1 MGNKSNITQ
10 KNEKIRELKLSII
23 DLKVNVECYQ
33 LKLKKDPDNQ
43 DLKVQLNLLLGL
55 LETQQRMLTQLQLTK
70 VTAHA
75 ASTFLDKNDLAD
87 DFNDSLAQITNK
99 IGHVPYTRATR
110 EEEEEDDDDD
120 EGGSLEK
127 RFELL
132 NDKDA
137 VADKD
142 MEEMEHFLIKPV
154 LPPAPPVPSTTHTI
168 ETRMKQLNVT
178 PEKRFKDM
186 DNINDGEMFERV
198 VEDANLDANLMKLI
212 LKKET

>member
-33 LKLKKDPDNQ
+33 LKLKKDPENQ

-55 LETQQRMLTQLQLTK
+55 LETQQKMLTQLQLTK

-75 ASTFLDKNDLAD
+75 ASTFLDKNDLVD

-99 IGHVPYTRATR
+99 IGHVPYVQKETH
-110 EEEEEDDDDD
+110 EEEDDDEEED

-132 NDKDA
+132 NDKD
-137 VADKD
+137 VD
-142 MEEMEHFLIKPV
+142 MEEMEHFLIKPE
-154 LPPAPPVPSTTHTI
+154 LPSVPPVPPTVHTI

-178 PEKRFKDM
+178 PEKRFNDM
-186 DNINDGEMFERV
+186 KVMEE
-198 VEDANLDANLMKLI
+198 A
-212 LKKET
+212 

>member
-33 LKLKKDPDNQ
+33 LKLKKDPENQ

-99 IGHVPYTRATR
+99 IGHVPYSTPYTRA
-110 EEEEEDDDDD
+110 EEEEEDDDD

-132 NDKDA
+132 NDKDE
-137 VADKD
+137 D
-142 MEEMEHFLIKPV
+142 MEEMEHFLIKPE
-154 LPPAPPVPSTTHTI
+154 LPPVPSVSVTHTI

-186 DNINDGEMFERV
+186 DNINEGETRKRV
-198 VEDANLDANLMKLI
+198 VEDAYLDSGLMELI

>member
-110 EEEEEDDDDD
+110 EEEEEEEDEDDD

-132 NDKDA
+132 NDKD
-137 VADKD
+137 KD
-142 MEEMEHFLIKPV
+142 MEEMEHFLIKPE
-154 LPPAPPVPSTTHTI
+154 LPPVPSVSTTHTI

-186 DNINDGEMFERV
+186 DNINEGETRKRV
-198 VEDANLDANLMKLI
+198 VEDANLDAGLMKLI